1 MRRRDFLTTAA
12 LTGGAWAGLEVG
24 EPAAERSGTETRSP
38 RLEKS
43 PYYEFSSDSKE
54 CLIHRH
60 DTPVPW
66 MNLLGNDRLVAWVC
80 HNGNIVESCLINNE
94 SNRLTNHQSGYL
106 YVRDADKGDYFLLNW
121 PGKGSFWQSV
131 QGLGYTRITTAD
143 LELTVTGT
151 YFVPRD
157 EDVLLWLVS
166 IKNNASRTR
175 NLDTFG
181 LVEWCLGDPYRST
194 ILPGGDFP
202 GLMNNFKRVQYSD
215 RILYANNYAWGT
227 LGQFMG
233 QKVWP
238 YTGFFASSLPIKSF
252 DCDRFLF
259 LGPTGSFR
267 NPRAVQKGVCASK
280 PAFGFSDF
288 PLGVLHSALKLGA
301 GESQTLVLILGI
313 VRENSDA
320 LRIRDKYGNAAAAEK
335 AFRELKDFWGNYVGQ
350 SFVVA
355 TPDPDTDRLI
365 NIWIKYQHRASMLK
379 NLNTGRRG
387 FGVWAPAYGYG
398 GGRAS
403 DIREVGNVPCDLE
416 LIKENILDYLES
428 PSPLL
433 LESDVDLKWKPPA
446 RPEPPMPYPH
456 DGRGLWPYPVCWYVE
471 ETGDFSFLETE
482 LHPKTTHPWMPKT
495 EPRSVYTAMKGAIE
509 WAQSGLS
516 ERGLPR
522 LNPGFGD
529 WNDGLSLISREGK
542 GETIMTAMEICYMLK
557 HCVELAKAW
566 GKSQDAEEWTQQYE
580 HIKTAVNK
588 YAWDGEWYV
597 RAFTDE
603 GNPVGGSHC
612 EEGKI
617 YLEPQAWAVL
627 SGIADEERSAKC
639 LKSVDDLLL
648 TELGPRLCAPYNK
661 PAFNVGI
668 VGDFGPGWRENGG
681 IWNRTTAWTVMANCL
696 ANRANQAYEMYRRVA
711 VSNAS
716 KNTDRFW
723 LPPYVYPEFYV
734 GTGADFGRGQFQW
747 CMGKAGT
754 MWRAYVYYILGVR
767 PVFAGLLVDPKIP
780 NEWPGFQ
787 LMRPFRGATY
797 AIEVTN
803 PKGLNFGVK
812 SMVVDGKSI
821 QGNVVPAYAD
831 GKTHEVK
838 VVLGA

>member
-1 MRRRDFLTTAA
+1 
-12 LTGGAWAGLEVG
+12 
-24 EPAAERSGTETRSP
+24 
-38 RLEKS
+38 
-43 PYYEFSSDSKE
+43 
-54 CLIHRH
+54 
-60 DTPVPW
+60 

-121 PGKGSFWQSV
+121 PSEGSFWQSV

-151 YFVPRD
+151 YFVPRA

-233 QKVWP
+233 QKAWP

-365 NIWIKYQHRASMLK
+365 NIWIS
-379 NLNTGRRG
+379 T
-387 FGVWAPAYGYG
+387 
-398 GGRAS
+398 
-403 DIREVGNVPCDLE
+403 
-416 LIKENILDYLES
+416 NI
-428 PSPLL
+428 
-433 LESDVDLKWKPPA
+433 
-446 RPEPPMPYPH
+446 EPP
-456 DGRGLWPYPVCWYVE
+456 C
-471 ETGDFSFLETE
+471 
-482 LHPKTTHPWMPKT
+482 
-495 EPRSVYTAMKGAIE
+495 
-509 WAQSGLS
+509 
-516 ERGLPR
+516 
-522 LNPGFGD
+522 
-529 WNDGLSLISREGK
+529 
-542 GETIMTAMEICYMLK
+542 
-557 HCVELAKAW
+557 
-566 GKSQDAEEWTQQYE
+566 
-580 HIKTAVNK
+580 
-588 YAWDGEWYV
+588 
-597 RAFTDE
+597 
-603 GNPVGGSHC
+603 
-612 EEGKI
+612 
-617 YLEPQAWAVL
+617 
-627 SGIADEERSAKC
+627 
-639 LKSVDDLLL
+639 
-648 TELGPRLCAPYNK
+648 
-661 PAFNVGI
+661 
-668 VGDFGPGWRENGG
+668 
-681 IWNRTTAWTVMANCL
+681 
-696 ANRANQAYEMYRRVA
+696 
-711 VSNAS
+711 
-716 KNTDRFW
+716 
-723 LPPYVYPEFYV
+723 
-734 GTGADFGRGQFQW
+734 
-747 CMGKAGT
+747 
-754 MWRAYVYYILGVR
+754 
-767 PVFAGLLVDPKIP
+767 
-780 NEWPGFQ
+780 
-787 LMRPFRGATY
+787 
-797 AIEVTN
+797 
-803 PKGLNFGVK
+803 
-812 SMVVDGKSI
+812 
-821 QGNVVPAYAD
+821 
-831 GKTHEVK
+831 
-838 VVLGA
+838 